1 MGKGTHLA
9 ELARVKVMWI
19 GLAEFRFVFFWMVE
33 VLFGVVRA
41 WAAVALLA
49 CVLAS
54 FFVLAKSRGISAE
67 RPSSILAVCFV
78 VIETFFVVV
87 TQLVDARLGLKSSQ
101 IQEHYAF
108 AVYWADGRLRIG

>member
-1 MGKGTHLA
+1 
-9 ELARVKVMWI
+9 
-19 GLAEFRFVFFWMVE
+19 
-33 VLFGVVRA
+33 VRA

-54 FFVLAKSRGISAE
+54 FFFLAKSWGISAE
-67 RPSSILAVCFV
+67 RPPSILAVCFV
-78 VIETFFVVV
+78 VIETFFGVV

-108 AVYWADGRLRIG
+108 AVYWADGRLRIGWERKLGFEDVLSAAPNCLSFCLI